1 MNRSCERI
9 AFDGQRVVFSVCFSQ
24 ECLTHLPVKSMVSQ
38 RNPKA
43 SKAQAVAYLRTSSAT
58 NVGSDKDSDKRQRQ
72 AIEAFAKHAG
82 FELVGE
88 FNDAAVSGA
97 DHLDARPGFAE
108 LLAYI
113 ASNGARTIIVETA
126 SRFARDLM
134 VQEVGF
140 AKLKALGIILI
151 AADSP
156 HSFLDDTPT
165 SKLIRQIL
173 GAVSEFDK
181 AMIVAKLKGARERKR
196 VITGKKVEGRKSHA
210 ELRPEL
216 VALVRQLRRKRPK
229 GGQRSLREIAAELAQ
244 RGIMNERGMPFAA
257 ASINSMLAS
266 SLVQKTHPTRV
277 R

>member
-1 MNRSCERI
+1 MVISGLLYDT
-9 AFDGQRVVFSVCFSQ
+9 AG
-24 ECLTHLPVKSMVSQ
+24 KSMASQ
-38 RNPKA
+38 RNSRVLKA
-43 SKAQAVAYLRTSSAT
+43 KAVAYLRTSSAT
-58 NVGSDKDSDKRQRQ
+58 NVGTDKDSDKRQRTT
-72 AIEAFAKHAG
+72 ITAFAKQAG
-82 FELVGE
+82 YELVGE

-113 ASNGARTIIVETA
+113 ASNGARTVIVETA

-140 AKLKALGIILI
+140 AKLKALGITLI

-196 VITGKKVEGRKSHA
+196 MITGKKVEGRKSHA

-229 GGQRSLREIAAELAQ
+229 GGQRSLREIATELAQ
-244 RGIMNERGMPFAA
+244 RGHLNERGQPFSA
-257 ASINSMLAS
+257 ASINSML
-266 SLVQKTHPTRV
+266 R
-277 R
+277 

>member
-1 MNRSCERI
+1 
-9 AFDGQRVVFSVCFSQ
+9 
-24 ECLTHLPVKSMVSQ
+24 MVSH
-38 RNPKA
+38 RNQKA
-43 SKAQAVAYLRTSSAT
+43 LKAKAVAYIRTSSAA

-72 AIEAFAKHAG
+72 AIAAFAERSGH
-82 FELVGE
+82 ELVGE

-97 DHLDARPGFAE
+97 DHIETRPGFAAM
-108 LLAYI
+108 LAYI
-113 ASNGARTIIVETA
+113 ASNGARIILVETA

-140 AKLKALGIILI
+140 AKLQALGIKLV

-181 AMIVAKLKGARERKR
+181 AMVVAKLKGVRERKR

-229 GGQRSLREIAAELAQ
+229 GGQRSLREISTELAA
-244 RGIMNERGMPFAA
+244 RGIMNERCVPFSA
-257 ASINSMLAS
+257 ASINAILA
-266 SLVQKTHPTRV
+266 R
-277 R
+277 

>member
-1 MNRSCERI
+1 LSSK
-9 AFDGQRVVFSVCFSQ
+9 GK
-24 ECLTHLPVKSMVSQ
+24 LTGI
-38 RNPKA
+38 
-43 SKAQAVAYLRTSSAT
+43 AYLRTSSAA
-58 NVGSDKDSDKRQRQ
+58 NVGADKDSDKRQRD
-72 AIEAFAKHAG
+72 AIGAFARRAG
-82 FELVGE
+82 YELVYE

-97 DHLDARPGFAE
+97 DHIEARPGFAAM
-108 LLAYI
+108 LAYI

-140 AKLKALGIILI
+140 AKLQALGIKLV

-156 HSFLDDTPT
+156 SSFLDDTPT

-181 AMIVAKLKGARERKR
+181 AMVVAKLKGARERKR

-216 VALVRQLRRKRPK
+216 VALVLHRKRPK
-229 GGQRSLREIAAELAQ
+229 GGQRSLRDVAAELAA
-244 RGIMNERGMPFAA
+244 RGHLNERGVSFSA
-257 ASINSMLAS
+257 ASIASMLA
-266 SLVQKTHPTRV
+266 R
-277 R
+277 